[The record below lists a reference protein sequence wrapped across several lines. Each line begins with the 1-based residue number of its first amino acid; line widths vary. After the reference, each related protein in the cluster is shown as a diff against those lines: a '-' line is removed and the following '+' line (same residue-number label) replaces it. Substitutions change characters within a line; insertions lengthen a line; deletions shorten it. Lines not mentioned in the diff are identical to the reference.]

1 MQLIV
6 NLEAATLS
14 TYIGNPLVRAVLIS
28 LFSWRRANADDD
40 VQDGDRQGWWADTY
54 NSDGDLTGS
63 RLWELLRQKVTTQA
77 LRQAEEFGREALQWM
92 IDDGVAQT
100 VGVAVEADDSG
111 RVDMLVTVTKP
122 DRSATTIRFQDV
134 WEKLQ

>member
-54 NSDGDLTGS
+54 NTDGDLTGS
-63 RLWELLRQKVTTQA
+63 RIWELLRQKVTTQA

-122 DRSATTIRFQDV
+122 DRTATTIRFQDV

>member
-54 NSDGDLTGS
+54 NTDGDLTGS